1 MHLLKCW
8 IAGLAFSL
16 IVVAGEAFALH
27 TPFGFLAILFGI
39 PRLHTECHRH
49 RKPPVRAIASYMRC
63 WLSSAASFMELLFY
77 LISVLIRRISSKKP
91 RDAFLI
97 ESASS
102 PPPGKRN

>member
-27 TPFGFLAILFGI
+27 TPVGFVAILFGI
-39 PRLHTECHRH
+39 PLFILN
-49 RKPPVRAIASYMRC
+49 AIATGSHRN
-63 WLSSAASFMELLFY
+63 AAGMVYAQLAFFGSIFYGALFC

-91 RDAFLI
+91 PVILRQTGIKDPNND
-97 ESASS
+97 S
-102 PPPGKRN
+102 